1 MASEPDDYQSI
12 SDNCPGYMVLI
23 PAGIICTRCSGEKR
37 HKPNNCPKPSTIASE
52 VTEDVPEVDEP
63 GSENGDTGME
73 SLSDT
78 ESVSS
83 GSTAGSESSEAS
95 MKSVHQSDQ
104 GGSHSQNTHH
114 PLRRAL
120 ARPDCSQTSNEPDRT
135 SASPPNRRAAREVP
149 SYKPSQAHGT
159 SIKAKNQTSDI
170 TTHKLPTQSRRD
182 RDLIHGP
189 KSLASAKSSS
199 FAGSGTTASTKL
211 PSNHQNSSVKQRDD
225 KSKNRSHSHHSRIQ
239 RVNTYEAIG
248 DRSPAKSL
256 ANISGKFDYSNTT
269 CPSSFGFGR
278 LPSEAMG

>member
-1 MASEPDDYQSI
+1 MATEPDDYQSI

-23 PAGIICTRCSGEKR
+23 PEGIICTRCSGEKR
-37 HKPNNCPKPSTIASE
+37 HKRNNCPKSSTAASQ
-52 VTEDVPEVDEP
+52 VREDVPEADEI

-78 ESVSS
+78 ESLSS
-83 GSTAGSESSEAS
+83 ESTAGSESSDTS
-95 MKSVHQSDQ
+95 MKSVRQSDQ

-120 ARPDCSQTSNEPDRT
+120 ARPDGSETSNEPDRT

-149 SYKPSQAHGT
+149 LYKPSQAHEI
-159 SIKAKNQTSDI
+159 SIKAKNQTSGI
-170 TTHKLPTQSRRD
+170 ATHKPPTQSRRD

-189 KSLASAKSSS
+189 KSLASAKTSS
-199 FAGSGTTASTKL
+199 FAGSGTSISTKL
-211 PSNHQNSSVKQRDD
+211 PSNHQNSSTKH
-225 KSKNRSHSHHSRIQ
+225 RSHSHHNRIQ
-239 RVNTYEAIG
+239 RVNAHEATG
-248 DRSPAKSL
+248 DRLPAKSL
-256 ANISGKFDYSNTT
+256 ADTTGKLDYSNTT